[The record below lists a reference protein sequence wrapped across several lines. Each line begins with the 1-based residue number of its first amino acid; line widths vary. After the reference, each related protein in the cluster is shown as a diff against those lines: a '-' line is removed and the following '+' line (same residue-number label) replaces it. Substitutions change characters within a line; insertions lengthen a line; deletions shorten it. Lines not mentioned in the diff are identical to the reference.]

1 MKKGMQELAEFFKG
15 IGGEKMVQAGAAV
28 GATALF
34 GASLMPRVSEA
45 QEKIEAGEPVIPSV
59 AEEAGQFLLEEG
71 PVGMIQGGLEVGK
84 EVVGAALE
92 PAARELEKQAGE
104 AGIQDDVETQMS
116 RMFGIQ

>member
-1 MKKGMQELAEFFKG
+1 
-15 IGGEKMVQAGAAV
+15 
-28 GATALF
+28 
-34 GASLMPRVSEA
+34 
-45 QEKIEAGEPVIPSV
+45 
-59 AEEAGQFLLEEG
+59 
-71 PVGMIQGGLEVGK
+71 MIQGGLEVGK